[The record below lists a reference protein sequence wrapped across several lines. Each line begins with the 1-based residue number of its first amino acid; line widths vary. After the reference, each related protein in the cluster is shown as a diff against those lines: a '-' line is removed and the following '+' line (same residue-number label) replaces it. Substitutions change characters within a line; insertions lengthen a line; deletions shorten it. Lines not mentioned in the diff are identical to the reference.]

1 MAGPLAGYLFSMTVG
16 SGIGL
21 IILGAILAFG
31 IEADTISGIDL
42 QAIGYILMAGGAV
55 GILLGL
61 VLMSRRTG
69 PRRTSRT
76 EVVEQNQTASGTET
90 VRRSDNVTD

>member
-1 MAGPLAGYLFSMTVG
+1 MTIG

-31 IEADTISGIDL
+31 VESDAIGGFNL
-42 QAIGYILMAGGAV
+42 QFIGYILMLGGAV
-55 GILLGL
+55 GLIIGIG
-61 VLMSRRTG
+61 LMSRRAG

-76 EVVEQNQTASGTET
+76 EVVEQNQTANGTET
-90 VRRSDNVTD
+90 VRRSDNVID

>member
-1 MAGPLAGYLFSMTVG
+1 MTIG

-31 IEADTISGIDL
+31 IEPDAIGGVNL
-42 QAIGYILMAGGAV
+42 QAIGYILMIGGAV
-55 GILLGL
+55 GLVIGLGM
-61 VLMSRRTG
+61 MSRRSG

-76 EVVEQNQTASGTET
+76 EVTQHNGDET
-90 VRRSDNVTD
+90 VRRSDNVIE

>member
-1 MAGPLAGYLFSMTVG
+1 MTIG

-31 IEADTISGIDL
+31 IEADAISGINL
-42 QAIGYILMAGGAV
+42 QFIGYILMAGGV
-55 GILLGL
+55 VGL
-61 VLMSRRTG
+61 VLGIALMSRRTG

-76 EVVEQNQTASGTET
+76 EVVEQNQTPNGTET
-90 VRRSDNVTD
+90 VRRSDNVID

>member
-1 MAGPLAGYLFSMTVG
+1 MTIG

-31 IEADTISGIDL
+31 IEADTIGGINL
-42 QAIGYILMAGGAV
+42 QFIGYILMAGGLV
-55 GILLGL
+55 GLIIGLG
-61 VLMSRRTG
+61 LMSRRAG

-76 EVVEQNQTASGTET
+76 EVTEQNTTRGGTET
-90 VRRSDNVTD
+90 VRRSDNVIE

>member
-1 MAGPLAGYLFSMTVG
+1 MTIG

-31 IEADTISGIDL
+31 IEADTISGINL
-42 QAIGYILMAGGAV
+42 QFIGYILMAGGAV
-55 GILLGL
+55 GLIIGIA
-61 VLMSRRTG
+61 LMSRRNG

-76 EVVEQNQTASGTET
+76 EVVEQNETPNGTET
-90 VRRSDNVTD
+90 VRRSDNVID

>member
-1 MAGPLAGYLFSMTVG
+1 MTIG

-31 IEADTISGIDL
+31 IEADAISGINL
-42 QAIGYILMAGGAV
+42 QFIGYILMAGGAV
-55 GILLGL
+55 GLIIGIG
-61 VLMSRRTG
+61 LMSRRAG

-76 EVVEQNQTASGTET
+76 EVVEQNQTPNGTET
-90 VRRSDNVTD
+90 VRRSDNVID